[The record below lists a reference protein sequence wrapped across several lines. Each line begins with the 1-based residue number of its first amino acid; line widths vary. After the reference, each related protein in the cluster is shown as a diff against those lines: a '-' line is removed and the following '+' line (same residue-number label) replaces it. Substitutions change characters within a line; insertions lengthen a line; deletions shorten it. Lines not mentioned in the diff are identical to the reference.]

1 MATRSTAAR
10 LRRTFHYPS
19 DDGAADSDSDSSP
32 SAMDEQEQESYIQRL
47 TDRNRAQNTLMA
59 RILLLLPLLAAIPY
73 LPALPSLPACL
84 ALSSLAATAYL
95 LRRLPPAVTG
105 LYPLDAWTGT
115 GGAAGAR
122 GPLDQTLP
130 YLNAL
135 LAVLLA
141 FWGAAV
147 AYKASRFDDAAGR
160 SSTTRPGKDVS
171 GALAW
176 PVMCNLPAGV
186 YAVVLLAKMVMADVD
201 PEKELSALR
210 YDYKG
215 A

>member
-10 LRRTFHYPS
+10 LRRTFQYPT
-19 DDGAADSDSDSSP
+19 DDNDGSDSDSSP
-32 SAMDEQEQESYIQRL
+32 EAMDEQEQESYIQRL
-47 TDRNRAQNTLMA
+47 AEDNKASNAQMA
-59 RILLLLPLLAAIPY
+59 LLLLAMPILATVPY
-73 LPALPSLPACL
+73 LPSLPSLPAML
-84 ALSSLAATAYL
+84 AISSLLSTAYL
-95 LRRLPPAVTG
+95 LRRLPPTVTG
-105 LYPLDAWTGT
+105 LYPLDAWAGT

-122 GPLDQTLP
+122 SPLDQNLP

-135 LAVLLA
+135 LAALLA
-141 FWGAAV
+141 FWGGAV
-147 AYKASRFDDAAGR
+147 AYRARHFDGAPAVEDG
-160 SSTTRPGKDVS
+160 G

-176 PVMCNLPAGV
+176 PIMCNLPAGV
-186 YAVVLLAKMVMADVD
+186 YGVVLLAKVVMAGVD